1 MKSYELLWGINRHR
15 GPDPERIREKNRL
28 RHRRQE
34 VAKVPA
40 EDLFRALIESRLLI

>member
-15 GPDPERIREKNRL
+15 GPDPERIREKHRL
-28 RHRRQE
+28 RRRQE
-34 VAKVPA
+34 VTKVPA